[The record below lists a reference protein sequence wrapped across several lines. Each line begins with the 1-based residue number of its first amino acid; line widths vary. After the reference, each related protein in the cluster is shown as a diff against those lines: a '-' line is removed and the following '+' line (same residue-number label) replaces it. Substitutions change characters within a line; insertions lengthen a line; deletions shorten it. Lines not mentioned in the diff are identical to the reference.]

1 MEVYMEKTKKN
12 LCRLMGILLAAGLML
27 PTPVQAAQSTA
38 RVANDPIDISTLKV
52 GYDLRDEND
61 STIWSKD
68 GTVEYQGKPITIDGY
83 LLKDNCLLPRESYS
97 LSIEG
102 DNVKKTLVKDGYSEK
117 KYIYNDHS
125 YGFEDEADYGTIL
138 YGSLLPV
145 YQAGKRLG
153 FKREHPCNPFLV
165 TFMGIED
172 KYTLEQLRQYDSM
185 TEFVNK
191 TGYMQSDEIAEG
203 PNAGYISK
211 FENTALDE
219 AKRWGYNDLASYH
232 KYLCDREEYARCEPV
247 NETWYPMYFIISKD
261 LVTREQVD
269 TVAKKRNYEVY
280 ETSNEYYI
288 YGNCTYEYADY
299 MDYNVRMIAPQI
311 ANELNLDRNQVNY
324 SYAPEQV
331 VVYHTYY
338 SFTDRQL
345 IDAIAAEMDTWSGR
359 WDYYLYGDAHFQY
372 HYDWDEVRKPGYGAG
387 NWGAGFGLIQDQIT
401 VNYAPEYKYT
411 ITGPGRVTV
420 KITGREDQNGHGSA
434 NVKGTSV
441 AYLDVIQKPDKS
453 LNGVLKT
460 NDGNWYYYVNGE
472 IQKGQETVKKNDYG
486 WWYIG
491 TDGKVDFHKNTVAKN
506 EHGWWVIQ
514 NGKVN
519 FNYNGI
525 AGNAYGDWYCQGGKV
540 NFGANGVLKTPQGW
554 YYVREGKV
562 QTGTET
568 VQKNSYGWWYIGID
582 GKVDFNKNTV
592 AKNSYGWWAIQN
604 GKVNFNYTGIAH
616 NSYGYWYCYNGRVDF
631 SARTLCKYNGTWWYI
646 NKGKVDFDSGELLI
660 PYGKYIWYVNNGR
673 MTNFQGWIKALPCNG
688 SWYVIRGNQNHIL
701 FYEFFDKNGA
711 DTTQPYN
718 GVISVGQTYY
728 WAVNSKIDFSIGTTP
743 KPTEAEKKAAEAQG
757 IPVLEGSPS
766 WRYFNQYTAQ
776 SQACRQKVKKYDY
789 IWK

>member
-1 MEVYMEKTKKN
+1 MDFYCRSRYYGYYLGKCYAFLDKDSSMVYDFCKGGILYMENTKKN
-12 LCRLMGILLAAGLML
+12 LCRLTGILLVAGLML
-27 PTPVQAAQSTA
+27 PTSVQAAQSTA

-68 GTVEYQGKPITIDGY
+68 GAVEYQGKPITIDGY

-125 YGFEDEADYGTIL
+125 YGFEDEADNGTVL

-153 FKREHPCNPFLV
+153 FKREHPFNPFLV
-165 TFMGIED
+165 TFLGIED

-211 FENTALDE
+211 FKNTALDE
-219 AKRWGYNDLASYH
+219 AKRWGYNDLDSYH

-311 ANELNLDRNQVNY
+311 ANELNLDRNQVDY

-359 WDYYLYGDAHFQY
+359 WDYYLYGDEHFQY
-372 HYDWDEVRKPGYGAG
+372 HYDLDEVRKPGYGAG

-434 NVKGTSV
+434 NVKGTSI
-441 AYLDVIQKPDKS
+441 AYLNVTQNSDRS
-453 LNGVLKT
+453 LNGVLKSY
-460 NDGNWYYYVNGE
+460 DGNWYYYVNGE
-472 IQKGQETVKKNDYG
+472 IQKGQKTV
-486 WWYIG
+486 
-491 TDGKVDFHKNTVAKN
+491 
-506 EHGWWVIQ
+506 
-514 NGKVN
+514 
-519 FNYNGI
+519 
-525 AGNAYGDWYCQGGKV
+525 
-540 NFGANGVLKTPQGW
+540 
-554 YYVREGKV
+554 R
-562 QTGTET
+562 
-568 VQKNSYGWWYIGID
+568 KNSYGWWYISTD
-582 GKVDFNKNTV
+582 GKVDFSATTLCKYNG
-592 AKNSYGWWAIQN
+592 SWWYIKN
-604 GKVNFNYTGIAH
+604 GK
-616 NSYGYWYCYNGRVDF
+616 VDF
-631 SARTLCKYNGTWWYI
+631 SATTLCKYNGSWWYVKNGKVDFSATTLCKYNGYWFYVNGGKVIFGANGLCKYNGTWWYI
-646 NKGKVDFDSGELLI
+646 NNGVVNFNKTTLVKYGNNWFAVAGGKVAWG
-660 PYGKYIWYVNNGR
+660 Y
-673 MTNFQGWIKALPCNG
+673 T
-688 SWYVIRGNQNHIL
+688 GNM
-701 FYEFFDKNGA
+701 K
-711 DTTQPYN
+711 YN
-718 GVISVGQTYY
+718 GGTYRV
-728 WAVNSKIDFSIGTTP
+728 VNGVVRF
-743 KPTEAEKKAAEAQG
+743 
-757 IPVLEGSPS
+757 
-766 WRYFNQYTAQ
+766 
-776 SQACRQKVKKYDY
+776 
-789 IWK
+789 

>member
-1 MEVYMEKTKKN
+1 MVYDFCKGGILYVENTKKN
-12 LCRLMGILLAAGLML
+12 LCRLTGILLAAGLML

-311 ANELNLDRNQVNY
+311 ANELNLDRNQVNF

-359 WDYYLYGDAHFQY
+359 WDYYLYGDEHFQY
-372 HYDWDEVRKPGYGAG
+372 HYDLDEVRKPGYGAG
-387 NWGAGFGLIQDQIT
+387 NWGGGFGLIQDQIT

-441 AYLDVIQKPDKS
+441 AYLNVTQNTDKS
-453 LNGVLKT
+453 LNGVLKSY
-460 NDGNWYYYVNGE
+460 DGNWYYYVNGE
-472 IQKGQETVKKNDYG
+472 IQKGQKTVRKNNYG
-486 WWYIG
+486 WWYIN
-491 TDGKVDFHKNTVAKN
+491 TDGKVDFSATTLCKYNGSWWYIKNGKIDFNATTLCKYN
-506 EHGWWVIQ
+506 GSWWYVK
-514 NGKVN
+514 NGKVD
-519 FNYNGI
+519 FGARTLCKYNGSW
-525 AGNAYGDWYCQGGKV
+525 WYVNGGRVDFGATTLCKYNGTWFYVNGGKV
-540 NFGANGVLKTPQGW
+540 IFGANG
-554 YYVREGKV
+554 
-562 QTGTET
+562 
-568 VQKNSYGWWYIGID
+568 
-582 GKVDFNKNTV
+582 
-592 AKNSYGWWAIQN
+592 
-604 GKVNFNYTGIAH
+604 
-616 NSYGYWYCYNGRVDF
+616 
-631 SARTLCKYNGTWWYI
+631 LCKYNGTWWYI
-646 NKGKVDFDSGELLI
+646 NNGVVNFNKTTLVKYGNNWFAVAGGKVAWG
-660 PYGKYIWYVNNGR
+660 YTGY
-673 MTNFQGWIKALPCNG
+673 M
-688 SWYVIRGNQNHIL
+688 H
-701 FYEFFDKNGA
+701 
-711 DTTQPYN
+711 YN
-718 GVISVGQTYY
+718 GGIFKV
-728 WAVNSKIDFSIGTTP
+728 VN
-743 KPTEAEKKAAEAQG
+743 G
-757 IPVLEGSPS
+757 IV
-766 WRYFNQYTAQ
+766 RF
-776 SQACRQKVKKYDY
+776 
-789 IWK
+789 